1 MKVEAFKSVKIT
13 NQYVIDFLSVNARNE
28 VLLSACDNVLERF
41 CRLASDFM
49 DTHAKEE
56 SNKKESSAML
66 NILREMDKTL
76 SSRLEE
82 MSISVDKSLSNV
94 STVVAD
100 RVSGQMSGL
109 MTAMTQTVNRLD
121 VNTISNTVNDSIKMW
136 LNMMMKDANMELKGV
151 VERQLNDFM
160 TKNVVDVVRE
170 SKERMMEYIMDLPN
184 RMHEMIEKSDVTSV
198 VRKIGEDL
206 DRFMGEVMIKTSKLD
221 DKLDAHL
228 KAYEKISD
236 VQGDSM
242 TNELKNI
249 PMLTKGVISDV
260 LSKLEMESN
269 SVVTRLIATMEQ
281 LRRIETDMNDNHQR
295 LKMVSEKVDVIDKR
309 MVLKS
314 SSNSQK
320 GSDGEDR
327 LYDMLSARLLAR
339 DGYVVENVSGQTH
352 SCDIVV
358 KREKYPTLRIESKA
372 HGKETLEKVRYK
384 EVEKFQ
390 RDLLQLNNHGIFV
403 SLYSGIVG
411 IGNFEI
417 QQLSNGKFA
426 VYLSNNNFDVD
437 VIVDMIQ
444 LLYKLDR
451 IVSNNGKDEEG
462 NKVTISVEAMMRIK
476 SYLRDYTN
484 KINSIKLH
492 MKESISLLSEMQMDL
507 IEGVLLGQ
515 ESESKKEDKIA
526 NEHKCDWCN
535 MTFSRRNG
543 LSKHKLTCKSK
554 PKSSNEHKTF

>member
-151 VERQLNDFM
+151 VERQLSDFM

-170 SKERMMEYIMDLPN
+170 SKERMMEYVMDLPN
-184 RMHEMIEKSDVTSV
+184 RMHEMIDKSDVTSV

-236 VQGDSM
+236 VQGDSVAK
-242 TNELKNI
+242 ELKNI

-437 VIVDMIQ
+437 VILDMIQ

-526 NEHKCDWCN
+526 NEHKCDWCKT
-535 MTFSRRNG
+535 TFSRRNG

-554 PKSSNEHKTF
+554 PTSSNEHKTI